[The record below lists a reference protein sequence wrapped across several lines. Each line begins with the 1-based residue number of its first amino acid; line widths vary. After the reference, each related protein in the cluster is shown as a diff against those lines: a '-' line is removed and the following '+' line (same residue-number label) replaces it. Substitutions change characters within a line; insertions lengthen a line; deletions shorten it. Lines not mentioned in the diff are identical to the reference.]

1 MDNQENKEEAVIMSN
16 TRTNSIPKPDEEI
29 MMAMVDHIVPQMLEI
44 INSNYDYETNS
55 RNEYET
61 TLYFILCYVVVAHG
75 RLCGQA
81 ATGTDTIMVINDVVN
96 WLIEQAN
103 SLNTLRGSMQ

>member
-16 TRTNSIPKPDEEI
+16 TRTNSIPKSDEEI

-44 INSNYDYETNS
+44 INSNYDYEINE

-61 TLYFILCYVVVAHG
+61 TLYFILC
-75 RLCGQA
+75 
-81 ATGTDTIMVINDVVN
+81 
-96 WLIEQAN
+96 
-103 SLNTLRGSMQ
+103 